1 MKGGH
6 QHTRSEVRPVPPFE
20 FIQKIRT
27 YDAAY
32 PLDEELI
39 CKAYAL
45 AFDVHGA
52 QKRDSGEPYIHH
64 PVAVASILMD
74 MHLDAS
80 SIITALLHDTL
91 EDTDLTTQDIQK
103 DFGETVAR
111 LVNGVSK
118 LSQLEMQPRIV
129 QQAENFRKLVLAMS
143 TDIRVLLVKLAD
155 RLHNMRTLSH
165 VKSLER
171 RRRIANET
179 MEIYAPLADR
189 MGLQWMKDELENHA
203 FHHLNPDVCESITKR
218 LQFLH
223 ASSENMIDSVLKDI
237 QSLLKESNIEGEISG
252 RIKTP
257 YSIWC
262 KMQRKHIAFE
272 QLSDIMAFR
281 VIVKDVGTCYQL
293 LGVLHNR
300 YRVVPGRFK
309 DYISTPKMNQYQS
322 LHTGLIGP
330 MHNRIEV
337 QIRSQHMHDIA
348 EMGIAAH
355 WSYKDETNRHDGRQY
370 AWLRRILEILD
381 HTEGAE
387 EFLEHTKLEMFQD
400 QVFCFTPKGELIS
413 LPKGATTIDFA
424 YAIHSNIGD
433 HTVGAKING
442 RVVPLRTQLH
452 NGDQVDVITS
462 SKQSPSPTWERFA
475 VTGRARACIRRFI
488 RSKERDQ
495 FIELGR
501 SILSKTFRK
510 ARVPLRE
517 AALEAILH
525 HWKLDTLDDLFVMIG
540 EGRLHKSREVL
551 EILSPTQ
558 PPHKT
563 EDEMP
568 TVLEPAVN
576 ESVSIE
582 GLVPGMAIHYAS
594 CCHPIRG
601 DSIVGVVITGR
612 GVVLHTRDCE
622 QLKSMDS
629 TALMDLDWGKN
640 NGELQTARVR
650 VTFINKK
657 GTMAQLTNI
666 IFHHDG
672 NILNFKITHRS
683 EEFWEVIVDIEVRST
698 QHLQS
703 ILAGI
708 RSLPIITRA
717 FRE

>member
-1 MKGGH
+1 MGQEDQQIKAEEA
-6 QHTRSEVRPVPPFE
+6 SAPPFE

-45 AFDVHGA
+45 AFEFHGA
-52 QKRDSGEPYIHH
+52 QKRDSGEPYIDH

-74 MHLDAS
+74 MHLDTP

-91 EDTDLTTQDIQK
+91 EDTHLTSHEIQK
-103 DFGETVAR
+103 YFGETVAK

-165 VKSLER
+165 VKSVER

-203 FHHLNPDVCESITKR
+203 FHHLNHDVCESITKR
-218 LQFLH
+218 LNFLH
-223 ASSENMIDSVLKDI
+223 SSSENMIDGVLNDI
-237 QSLLKESNIEGEISG
+237 QILLKESNIEGEVSG

-281 VIVKDVGTCYQL
+281 VIVKDIPTCYQL
-293 LGVLHNR
+293 LGVLHHR

-322 LHTGLIGP
+322 IHTGLIGP

-337 QIRSQHMHDIA
+337 QIRSQDMHDVA

-355 WSYKDETNRHDGRQY
+355 WAYKDETSRHDGRQY

-433 HTVGAKING
+433 HAVGAKING

-452 NGDQVDVITS
+452 NGDQVDIITS
-462 SKQSPSPTWERFA
+462 SKQSPSPMWERFV

-488 RSKERDQ
+488 RSKEREQ
-495 FIELGR
+495 FIQLGR
-501 SILSKTFRK
+501 SMLNKTFRK
-510 ARVPLRE
+510 AGIVMDE
-517 AALEAILH
+517 KDLESILPR
-525 HWKLDTLDDLFVMIG
+525 WKLETLDDLFATIG
-540 EGRLHKSREVL
+540 EGRLYKAREVI
-551 EILSPTQ
+551 EILSPTLLQ
-558 PPHKT
+558 KE
-563 EDEMP
+563 EDDATP
-568 TVLEPAVN
+568 VPQTSINAT
-576 ESVSIE
+576 VSIA
-582 GLVPGMAIHYAS
+582 GLLPGMAIHYAG
-594 CCHPIRG
+594 CCHPIHG
-601 DSIVGVVITGR
+601 DSIIGVVIAGN
-612 GVVLHTRDCE
+612 GVTLHTRDCE
-622 QLKSMDS
+622 QLKSMDAAS
-629 TALMDLDWGKN
+629 FMDLDWGKN
-640 NGELQTARVR
+640 NEELQTARIR
-650 VTFINKK
+650 ITFINQK
-657 GTMAQLTNI
+657 GAMAQLTNM
-666 IFHHDG
+666 IFHYDG

-683 EEFWEVIVDIEVRST
+683 EEFWEVMVDIEVKGA

-703 ILAGI
+703 ILGGI